1 MDKKEIVQY
10 NKKAWDREVENG
22 SPWSIPVTH
31 RQIEDARQGNFKI
44 ILTPCKPVPRSWFPE
59 LKGCRLLCLA
69 SGGGQQGPLLA
80 AAGARVTVFDN
91 SPRQLAQDK
100 LVAERENLDIRL
112 VEGDMAD
119 LSVFQEGSFDFIVHP
134 VSNCFVP
141 DVRPVWKEAYRVLN
155 PGGTLIAGFMNPI
168 AYSFDEDLYEKGIFQ
183 VKHKMPYSDLTS
195 LSEEE
200 RLARYKDDT
209 IEFGHSL
216 EDQIGG
222 QLAAG
227 FHLTGFYEDHWEE
240 ESISEYMPTFIST
253 RALKPA

>member
-1 MDKKEIVQY
+1 MDKKKIVQY

-31 RQIEDARQGNFKI
+31 RQIEDTKQGKFEI
-44 ILTPCKPVPRSWFPE
+44 LLTPSKPVPRSWFPE
-59 LKGCRLLCLA
+59 LNGCRLLCLA

-80 AAGARVTVFDN
+80 AAGAKVTVFDN
-91 SPRQLAQDK
+91 SLKQLDQDK
-100 LVAERENLDIRL
+100 LVAERENLDIQL

-141 DVRPVWKEAYRVLN
+141 DVRPVWKEAYRVLR
-155 PGGTLIAGFMNPI
+155 PGGTMIAGFMNPI

-183 VKHKMPYSDLTS
+183 VKYKIPYSDLTS
-195 LSEEE
+195 ISEEE
-200 RLARYKDDT
+200 RLARYKDDA

-222 QLAAG
+222 QLEAG
-227 FHLTGFYEDHWEE
+227 FHLIGFYEDFWEE
-240 ESISEYMPTFIST
+240 ESIKEYMPTFIST
-253 RALKPA
+253 RALKPG